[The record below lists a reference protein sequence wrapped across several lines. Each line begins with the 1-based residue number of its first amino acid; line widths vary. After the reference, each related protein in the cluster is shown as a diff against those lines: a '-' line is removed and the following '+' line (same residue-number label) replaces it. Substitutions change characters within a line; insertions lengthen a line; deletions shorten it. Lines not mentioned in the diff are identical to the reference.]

1 MKPSALILAASAVLL
16 STSCTRRASAFDLA
30 ARARARV
37 ALRCP
42 DESLT
47 IAEIGGGGM
56 DALGCG
62 LHQTYTCVAAGRQ
75 GVVCAPDGA
84 PTGSYEPPPPPPSTP
99 PSAFGDA
106 GPDGA
111 RVLEAAAACSVPAYT
126 AVRVGIGVNGD
137 LLALTVEPP
146 GPEGECLEERLR
158 EIRFETRPDLEYVE
172 VSIPSAPSAAVPTEI
187 VPSAAAPTTTST
199 TAGVEALAR
208 ARVDGLRDAILA
220 CTSGATTAVI
230 AEWTADG
237 ALTVHLPDARAGTP
251 EDGCVRAAASG
262 ARLDPAPGTSGSV
275 LHPVH

>member
-1 MKPSALILAASAVLL
+1 MKPPALILAAAAVLL

-84 PTGSYEPPPPPPSTP
+84 PTGHYEPPPPTP
-99 PSAFGDA
+99 TGDG
-106 GPDGA
+106 GPEGV
-111 RVLEAAAACSVPAYT
+111 RVLEAAATCALPAYT

-137 LLALTVEPP
+137 LLALTVDPP
-146 GPEGECLEERLR
+146 GPEGECLEQRLR

-172 VSIPSAPSAAVPTEI
+172 VSIPPAPSDAAPTEI
-187 VPSAAAPTTTST
+187 IPPATPTTTS
-199 TAGVEALAR
+199 VDALAR

-220 CTSGATTAVI
+220 CTSGAATAVI
-230 AEWTADG
+230 AEWAADG
-237 ALTVHLPDARAGTP
+237 ALTVRLPDAHAGTP